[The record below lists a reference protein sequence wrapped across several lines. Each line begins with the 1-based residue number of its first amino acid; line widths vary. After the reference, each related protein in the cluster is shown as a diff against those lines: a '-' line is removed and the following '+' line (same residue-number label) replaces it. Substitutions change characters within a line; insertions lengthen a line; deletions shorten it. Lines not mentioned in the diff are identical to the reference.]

1 MATNKEGKEKWV
13 PQNRETERTWMY
25 AIERKDTTAK
35 KTESPSKDPAWK
47 TGGEWV
53 GERKQDGNSRVKVG
67 ARWTI

>member
-1 MATNKEGKEKWV
+1 
-13 PQNRETERTWMY
+13 MY